1 MQERNIAQHPALLQ
15 VPLGRDPAGRR
26 VSHRHGAGG
35 SNWIELDRTVGSL
48 TGTGAAVNG
57 PMNELMRYVGVFHHK
72 YTTTT
77 AYNSTALIL
86 LHART
91 TQE

>member
-1 MQERNIAQHPALLQ
+1 MLKAIFYEATEEC
-15 VPLGRDPAGRR
+15 
-26 VSHRHGAGG
+26 AGG
-35 SNWIELDRTVGSL
+35 SNWIELDQTVGSL

-77 AYNSTALIL
+77 AYTSTAFIL